1 MLLLTLLASLYG
13 LMILVRKWLSLPYAQ
28 VPFVTII
35 SLMSV
40 LYVAGLFGLLWYV
53 SWFVFLAGLVCF
65 ALSLYKSTLGIPSRT
80 FFRRLISDHSLF
92 PLTAFGVLFLFSW
105 FVFRNAYIT
114 EWDEFSFWS
123 IFTKIAVNYNAMIA
137 GFNDINK
144 ADYPRITTLLQYYF
158 LLFLRGGSF
167 HEGTAIF
174 AQTVIF
180 LSALPVF
187 LSLPSRS
194 YNVFLLCLITFCFYS
209 LVDVFTLPVFLLYA
223 DSVLGLCWG
232 MSILL
237 YLINRK
243 QDRVVL
249 IITSL
254 CLFSMVQVKEMGLV
268 FACCT
273 IFIVMIDEGFFSTFR
288 LPVVLKR
295 LGVLTAV
302 VLVSFASWSMFKS
315 YNGVVGSSFSL
326 DIGQIYDSLFDLRD
340 YQRTT
345 AENFLYSLIH
355 IGNVAETQAVF
366 DESHQ
371 DRFIGGF
378 AHQFHFFE
386 FSLGPS
392 YWAIIFVIFMSL
404 SYWLA
409 GNTSKKIFASRSR
422 CMTFTICLLASLATY
437 TCLLLVVYMFV
448 FFPYEGVR
456 LASFGRYLG
465 TAYLGLFL
473 VLFYCVLGAEKK
485 SLLVAFTVLI
495 FCVTSGSSIKSVR
508 NVFHKSDV
516 QKYYDDLYEKID
528 PVIEEIK
535 GKGGKPKI
543 LLIDQGTRGSFH
555 ARFIHRAFPLRFHPV
570 MSVNTEEKDGWP
582 PETWIGSAD
591 DFSLILQ
598 QCDYLIVWSDAE
610 FLDLYGD
617 SVRRSALKA
626 VWMQDNDRF
635 VRFSPERLPK
645 TKSWKIDLRSRVR
658 QRAGN

>member
-1 MLLLTLLASLYG
+1 MLLLTLLANLYG

-28 VPFVTII
+28 APFVTII

-40 LYVAGLFGLLWYV
+40 LYVAGLFGLLWQV
-53 SWFVFLAGLVCF
+53 SSFVFLAGLVCF
-65 ALSLYKSTLGIPSRT
+65 ALSLYKGTLGIPSRT

-137 GFNDINK
+137 GFNAINK
-144 ADYPRITTLLQYYF
+144 AEYPRITALLQYYF

-180 LSALPVF
+180 LSAVPVF
-187 LSLPSRS
+187 LSFRQ
-194 YNVFLLCLITFCFYS
+194 YNVFFLCLVTFCFYS
-209 LVDVFTLPVFLLYA
+209 LVDVFAQPVFSLYG

-243 QDRVVL
+243 RDRVVL

-273 IFIVMIDEGFFSTFR
+273 IFIIMIDEGFFSTFR
-288 LPVVLKR
+288 LPAVLKR

-302 VLVSFASWSMFKS
+302 VLVSYASWSMFKS
-315 YNGVVGSSFSL
+315 YDGVVGSSFSL
-326 DIGQIYDSLFDLRD
+326 DSGAIYDSLFDLQD

-355 IGNVAETQAVF
+355 VGNVAKTQSVF
-366 DESHQ
+366 DEQHQ
-371 DRFIGGF
+371 DRFIGSF

-386 FSLGPS
+386 FSLGPL
-392 YWAIIFVIFMSL
+392 YWAIIFVMFLSL

-409 GNTSKKIFASRSR
+409 RNTSKSIFASRSR
-422 CMTFTICLLASLATY
+422 CLTFTICLLASLGLY
-437 TCLLLVVYMFV
+437 ICLLLVVYMFV
-448 FFPYEGVR
+448 FSPYEAVR

-465 TAYLGLFL
+465 TAYVGLFL

-495 FCVTSGSSIKSVR
+495 FLVTPGLSIKSIL
-508 NVFHKSDV
+508 NPFHKSGV
-516 QKYYDDLYEKID
+516 QKYYDDLYGKID

-535 GKGGKPKI
+535 GKGGEPKI
-543 LLIDQGTRGSFH
+543 LLINQGGRGGFYVTVK
-555 ARFIHRAFPLRFHPV
+555 HRAFPLRFEIV
-570 MSVNTEEKDGWP
+570 FSVNTEKQDGWP

-598 QCDYLIVWSDAE
+598 SCDYLIVWNDDE
-610 FLDLYGD
+610 FWELYGD

-626 VWMQDNDRF
+626 VWKLDNDRL
-635 VRFSPERLPK
+635 VRFDPERLPE
-645 TKSWKIDLRSRVR
+645 T
-658 QRAGN
+658 